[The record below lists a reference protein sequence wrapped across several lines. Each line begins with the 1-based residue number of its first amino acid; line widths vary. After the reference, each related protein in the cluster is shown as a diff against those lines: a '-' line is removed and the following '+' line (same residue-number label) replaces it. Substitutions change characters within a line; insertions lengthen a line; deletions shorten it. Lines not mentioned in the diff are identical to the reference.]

1 MRLPSPVPM
10 RFRSPLAHALALAL
24 VLACAWLP
32 ACSTTRFHQR
42 ARLADRCMRYD
53 SDAATAFLRTK
64 AEGAREGSFGGFGM
78 SPAGGCGCE

>member
-1 MRLPSPVPM
+1 M
-10 RFRSPLAHALALAL
+10 ALALAL
-24 VLACAWLP
+24 ACASATLA

-53 SDAATAFLRTK
+53 ADAGTAFLRTK
-64 AEGAREGSFGGFGM
+64 AESAREGAFGGFGM